1 MQTHVGNVASLIC
14 ANRIKLLIIVRNLD
28 SPKGQKLEKF
38 FLALHLGILSGV
50 VFISVYAIVFI
61 YNSSQLAK
69 TGPIRSRMEFKS

>member
-50 VFISVYAIVFI
+50 VFISVYANVFI
-61 YNSSQLAK
+61 
-69 TGPIRSRMEFKS
+69 F